1 MNYEKFTAALN
12 SMTTNDLA
20 SREEIEETVS
30 MQNSIR
36 GTNEITVMTM
46 EELSEL
52 SQRLAKTLRKD
63 TRKDFEYNRNTILEE
78 AADVYIS
85 LIAILKVQG
94 IDDETF
100 DKAVTVKIRRIQEK
114 CEELRQ
120 LMMKQFSSTPTKFG
134 EIN

>member
-1 MNYEKFTAALN
+1 MNYEKFKAALD
-12 SMTTNDLA
+12 SMNTNDLA
-20 SREEIEETVS
+20 SREEIEETIS

-63 TRKDFEYNRNTILEE
+63 TRKDFVYNRNTILEE
-78 AADVYIS
+78 TADVYIS

-120 LMMKQFSSTPTKFG
+120 LMMEQFSSTPIKFG